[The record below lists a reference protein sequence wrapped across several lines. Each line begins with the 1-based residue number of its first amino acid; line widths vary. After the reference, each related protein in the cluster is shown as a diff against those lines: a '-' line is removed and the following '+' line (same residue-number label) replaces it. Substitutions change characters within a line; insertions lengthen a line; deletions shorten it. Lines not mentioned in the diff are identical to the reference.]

1 MKRLLP
7 RILSLLCCITLLMTV
22 FPLSASAAVKG
33 DVNCDGV
40 VNMMDALRLYAFV
53 SGQGS
58 VLTPEQFLAADQNGN
73 VTVDMQDALLLY
85 RDVSGKGPTEPEPED
100 PVEPDEPDTPK
111 GAAVRAGITAES
123 TYMENIQVTNTCTNK
138 TFSGNTKS
146 GLQMAV
152 AEIVRYEMGMTTFA
166 EKSTEAWKAQAVAA
180 YTMLARH
187 CYNGSAYEIYMTK
200 DIDLND
206 AHDKRIYDAVGEV
219 LGIKIA
225 YNDSSRSAYNQLCE
239 VFYSAGSAGESCS
252 TMTVWGYVDYEYL
265 QPVES
270 VYDNAEWVDYCSA
283 GTDSFVRTF
292 TITMDELKT
301 CVKKWI
307 GKDIYHDTK
316 AGQFSLYPTKKD
328 GPYWAYS
335 NLWFYN
341 SAGVKTYVG
350 GNDITQAIC
359 VYHPTIYCASHALTV
374 TAETN
379 GTLTVETRGH
389 GHGIGLSQYGAAGY
403 ANEAGWTYDQILAHY
418 FCIEDTT
425 AWGLVGPKW

>member
-1 MKRLLP
+1 MRRLFTRALA
-7 RILSLLCCITLLMTV
+7 LLCGVALLATAL
-22 FPLSASAAVKG
+22 PLSAAAAARG
-33 DVNCDGV
+33 DVNGDGI

-58 VLTPEQFLAADQNGN
+58 ILTPEQFLAADQDGN
-73 VTVDMQDALLLY
+73 VTVDTLDALLLFKT
-85 RDVSGKGPTEPEPED
+85 VSGAGNTTPD
-100 PVEPDEPDTPK
+100 PDDPDEPDNPK
-111 GAAVRAGITAES
+111 GATVRNGITAES
-123 TYMENIQVTNTCTNK
+123 TYMKNLKVVNTCTNK
-138 TFSGNTKS
+138 TFSGATKD

-152 AEIVRYEMGMTTFA
+152 AEIVKYEMGMSTFA

-180 YTMLARH
+180 YTMLARY
-187 CYNGSAYEIYMTK
+187 CYNGSAYEIYMGS
-200 DIDLND
+200 DINLSN

-225 YNDSSRSAYNQLCE
+225 YNDSARSAYNQLCD
-239 VFYSAGSAGESCS
+239 VFYSAGSAGVSCS
-252 TMTVWGYVDYEYL
+252 TLTVWGYVDYEYQ

-270 VYDNAEWVDYCSA
+270 VYDNAEWVAHCSA

-292 TITMDELKT
+292 SLTLDELKT

-307 GKDIYHDTK
+307 GKDIYHDTT

-335 NLWFYN
+335 NLWYYN
-341 SAGVKTYVG
+341 SSGKKTYVS
-350 GNDITQAIC
+350 GNDICQAIC

-374 TAETN
+374 TAEA
-379 GTLTVETRGH
+379 GGRLTIETRGH

-418 FCIEDTT
+418 FCIEDNT